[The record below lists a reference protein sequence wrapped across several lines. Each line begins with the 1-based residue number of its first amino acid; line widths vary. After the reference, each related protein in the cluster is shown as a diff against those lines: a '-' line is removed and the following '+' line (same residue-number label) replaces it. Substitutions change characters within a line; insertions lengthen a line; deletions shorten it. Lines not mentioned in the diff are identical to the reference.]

1 MRKLLFD
8 PTKEENEYSI
18 WKSTK
23 VYTAFLFM
31 GRRILKRD
39 HWRQSRII
47 EIERFKL
54 LSIKDNKGRFT

>member
-23 VYTAFLFM
+23 VYTAFLFIWASHFEK
-31 GRRILKRD
+31 RSLKT
-39 HWRQSRII
+39 
-47 EIERFKL
+47 E
-54 LSIKDNKGRFT
+54 